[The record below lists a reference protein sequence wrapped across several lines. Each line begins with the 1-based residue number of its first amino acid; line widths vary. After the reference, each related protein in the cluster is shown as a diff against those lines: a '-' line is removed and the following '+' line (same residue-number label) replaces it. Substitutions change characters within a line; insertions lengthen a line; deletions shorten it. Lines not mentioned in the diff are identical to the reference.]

1 MIISKKSPSIL
12 TTSAGV
18 LFALLLSACQPD
30 DQASN
35 KGAAGKNRPSEHRV
49 EVILVKDQPVSI
61 RQTVSGTLEAITRI
75 RLYNEESGRIIS
87 LPYHEGDQVKR
98 GTVLAQ
104 LDNELI
110 KTELAKA
117 HASREQAEVDLARLK
132 KLLPKQISTEDEVAR
147 ARTELDL
154 AMAEENYQQIRL
166 QRSTIKAPIDGIITE
181 RHFEPGDK
189 VAEHSHIHSIIDPD
203 GIRLRA
209 DLSERLLPMV
219 SEDQSVTVKIDA
231 IGNKGFDAHI
241 SRIHPTVDSSTHKG
255 TIEIELAPLPENT
268 PHSIRVGQFARAELL
283 LETSGRTVIPAHTI
297 HYEPEGSYVYR
308 VISDDD
314 GNTVVEKVDFEQ
326 GLQFGDQ
333 VEVLSRLEAGDMIV
347 SRGHLGLRPGRK
359 VVVTNLAAVSEDQPR
374 DGPRDGPRDQQA
386 KDTATQD

>member
-1 MIISKKSPSIL
+1 MIISKKTASIL
-12 TTSAGV
+12 TTCAGV
-18 LFALLLSACQPD
+18 LFVLLLSACQPG
-30 DQASN
+30 DQTGSSS
-35 KGAAGKNRPSEHRV
+35 AAGKNRPSQHRV
-49 EVILVKDQPVSI
+49 DVVLVRDRPVSVK
-61 RQTVSGTLEAITRI
+61 QTVSGTLEAITRI

-87 LPYHEGDQVKR
+87 LRYHEGDQVKR
-98 GTVLAQ
+98 GSVLAQ
-104 LDNELI
+104 MDNELI

-117 HASREQAEVDLARLK
+117 RASRAQAEVDLARLK
-132 KLLPKQISTEDEVAR
+132 KLLPKQISTEEEVAR

-154 AMAEENYQQIRL
+154 AIAEQNHQQIRL

-189 VAEHSHIHSIIDPD
+189 VAEHSHIHTIIDPD

-219 SEDQSVTVKIDA
+219 SEDQAVTVKIDA

-255 TIEIELAPLPENT
+255 TIEIELAALP
-268 PHSIRVGQFARAELL
+268 PDAPYKIRVGQFARAELL
-283 LETSGRTVIPAHTI
+283 LETSGRKLIPAHTI

-308 VISDDD
+308 VISDDE
-314 GNTVVEKVDFEQ
+314 GKTIAQKVAFQQ
-326 GLQFGDQ
+326 GQQFGDQ

-359 VVVTNLAAVSEDQPR
+359 VVVTNLEELAEDQPQVQPQTQQSADR
-374 DGPRDGPRDQQA
+374 HTGPISQ
-386 KDTATQD
+386 